1 MARLLVNAPEI
12 QRINSAITAA
22 ELLVKFRLSPADM
35 VLLSV
40 RTRPD
45 VLADTIRTLTSIR
58 PATRIIL
65 FGAPEFTPLAIK
77 AIGEGAAGFLAC
89 EASSTTRTSESAAMP
104 HPRTTSETGADL
116 SRREMEVLRGISM
129 GKTNGEIGSDLDLA
143 EDTIKTHAQRLFR
156 KLSATDRAHAVVQ
169 GMRRKLID

>member
-1 MARLLVNAPEI
+1 MVSLLVNAPEI
-12 QRINSAITAA
+12 RRINSAITAA
-22 ELLVKFRLSPADM
+22 ELLVKFNLSPAEM
-35 VLLSV
+35 VLLSA

-45 VLADTIRTLTSIR
+45 VLADTIRTLTAIR
-58 PATRIIL
+58 PATRIVL
-65 FGAPEFTPLAIK
+65 FGAAEFAPLAIK

-89 EASSTTRTSESAAMP
+89 EASSAARAPDAATMP
-104 HPRTTSETGADL
+104 HPRVATETDVAL

-143 EDTIKTHAQRLFR
+143 EDTVKTHAQRLFR